1 MQRQLL
7 SLLIGAAM
15 TLSASATGKPGV
27 TIYATGGTI
36 AGSSKSNTDTTGY
49 QPGALGV
56 EVLINAVPEMKEVAT
71 VTGEQIANVGSF
83 DMNTEVLLKLA
94 RSINRKLAEPGTAG
108 VVITHGTDTTEETA
122 FFLDLTVSS
131 PKPVV
136 VVGAMRPA
144 TAISADGPMNLLEAV
159 TLAAAPQAQNR
170 GTMVVLNDRIASG
183 FYITKTN
190 SLMIDT
196 FKAAEQGYLGAFVGG
211 APKFYFEPARPV
223 GKPSFNV
230 DRLDKLPK
238 VAVLYTHQ
246 ESDSDLLD
254 AAVKGGAKGLVI
266 AGVGNGNVPTA
277 VKAKIKELAAAG
289 IPVVISTRTGSGYVT
304 AKAEGIGAGVY
315 NPQKAR
321 ILLQLA
327 LAQGADQAR
336 IRGYFGS

>member
-1 MQRQLL
+1 MQRKLL
-7 SLLIGAAM
+7 ALVIGA
-15 TLSASATGKPGV
+15 TLSFHASAQDKPGV

-36 AGSSKSNTDTTGY
+36 AGASKSNTDTTGY

-71 VTGEQIANVGSF
+71 ISGEQIANVGSF

-94 RSINRKLAEPGTAG
+94 KSINRKLAENGTAG

-122 FFLDLTVSS
+122 FFLDLTVAS

-159 TLAAAPQAQNR
+159 TLAASPQARNR
-170 GTMVVLNDRIASG
+170 GAMVVLNDRIASG

-223 GKPSFNV
+223 GKPAFDV
-230 DRLDKLPK
+230 TRLDKLPK

-246 ESDSDLLD
+246 ESDIDLLD

-277 VKAKIKELAAAG
+277 VKAKIKELSAAG

-304 AKAEGIGAGVY
+304 ARTDGIGAGIY

-327 LAQGADQAR
+327 LAQGADLAR

>member
-1 MQRQLL
+1 
-7 SLLIGAAM
+7 M
-15 TLSASATGKPGV
+15 TFNASAADKPGV

-36 AGSSKSNTDTTGY
+36 AGASKSNTDTTDY
-49 QPGALGV
+49 KPGALGV
-56 EVLINAVPEMKEVAT
+56 EVLINAVPELKDVAT
-71 VTGEQIANVGSF
+71 VSGEQISNVGSF
-83 DMNTEVLLKLA
+83 DMSTDILLKLA
-94 RSINRKLAEPGTAG
+94 KSINRTLAQNGTAG

-122 FFLDLTVSS
+122 FFLDLTVGSA
-131 PKPVV
+131 KPVV

-190 SLMIDT
+190 ATVIDT
-196 FKAAEQGYLGAFVGG
+196 FKSAEQGYLGAFIGG
-211 APKFYFEPARPV
+211 TPKFYFEPARPS
-223 GKPSFNV
+223 GKPSFDV
-230 DRLDKLPK
+230 SKIDKLPK

-246 ESDSDLLD
+246 ESDIDLLD

-266 AGVGNGNVPTA
+266 AGVGNGNVPTP
-277 VKAKIKELAAAG
+277 VKAKIKELSAAG
-289 IPVVISTRTGSGYVT
+289 IPVVISTRTGSGFVT
-304 AKAEGIGAGVY
+304 PKTDGIGAGIY

-327 LAQGADQAR
+327 LAQGADLAR

>member
-1 MQRQLL
+1 MQRKLL
-7 SLLIGAAM
+7 AVLIGAAM
-15 TLSASATGKPGV
+15 TFSASATDKPGV

-36 AGSSKSNTDTTGY
+36 AGASKSNTDTTDY
-49 QPGALGV
+49 KPGTLGV
-56 EVLINAVPEMKEVAT
+56 EVLINAVPELKDVAT
-71 VTGEQIANVGSF
+71 VSGEQISNVGSF
-83 DMNTEVLLKLA
+83 DMSSEILLKLSQ
-94 RSINRKLAEPGTAG
+94 SINRKLAEKGTAG

-122 FFLDLTVSS
+122 FFLDLTVRS

-170 GTMVVLNDRIASG
+170 GAMVVLNDRIASG

-190 SLMIDT
+190 ATMIDT
-196 FKAAEQGYLGAFVGG
+196 FKAAEQGYLGAFISG
-211 APKFYFEPARPV
+211 APKFYFEPAQPV
-223 GKPSFNV
+223 GKPSFDV
-230 DRLDKLPK
+230 SKLAKLPK

-246 ESDSDLLD
+246 DTDVDLLD

-266 AGVGNGNVPTA
+266 AGVGNGNVPTP
-277 VKAKIKELAAAG
+277 VKAKLKELSAAG

-304 AKAEGIGAGVY
+304 PKTDGIGAGIY

-327 LAQGADQAR
+327 LAQGADLAR
-336 IRGYFGS
+336 IRSYFGS

>member
-1 MQRQLL
+1 MLPKLL
-7 SLLIGAAM
+7 TLLLGAAM
-15 TLSASATGKPGV
+15 TLNTAAADKPGV

-36 AGSSKSNTDTTGY
+36 AGASKSNTDTTDY
-49 QPGALGV
+49 KPGALGV
-56 EVLINAVPEMKEVAT
+56 EVLINAVPELKDVAT
-71 VTGEQIANVGSF
+71 ISGEQISNVGSF
-83 DMNTEVLLKLA
+83 DMNTDILLKLA
-94 RSINRKLAEPGTAG
+94 KSINRKLAESGTAG

-122 FFLDLTVSS
+122 FFLDLTVGS

-190 SLMIDT
+190 ATVMDT
-196 FKAAEQGYLGAFVGG
+196 FKAAEQGYLGAFIGG
-211 APKFYFEPARPV
+211 VPKFYFEPARPV
-223 GKPSFNV
+223 GKPSFDV
-230 DRLDKLPK
+230 SKIEKLPK
-238 VAVLYTHQ
+238 VAVLYAHQ
-246 ESDSDLLD
+246 ESDVDLLD

-266 AGVGNGNVPTA
+266 AGVGNGNVPTP
-277 VKAKIKELAAAG
+277 VKAKIKELSAAG
-289 IPVVISTRTGSGYVT
+289 IPVVISTRTGSGFVT
-304 AKAEGIGAGVY
+304 PKTDGIGSGIY

-327 LAQGADQAR
+327 LAQGADLAR
-336 IRGYFGS
+336 IRTHFGS

>member
-1 MQRQLL
+1 MQRKLL

-15 TLSASATGKPGV
+15 TFGASAADKPGV

-36 AGSSKSNTDTTGY
+36 AGSSRSNTDTTGY

-71 VTGEQIANVGSF
+71 VTGEQISNVGSF
-83 DMNTEVLLKLA
+83 DMNTEILLKLA
-94 RSINRKLAEPGTAG
+94 KSITRKLAENGTAG
-108 VVITHGTDTTEETA
+108 VVVTHGTDTTEETA

-131 PKPVV
+131 AKPVV

-159 TLAAAPQAQNR
+159 TLAASPQGQNR
-170 GTMVVLNDRIASG
+170 GTMVVINDRIASG

-223 GKPSFNV
+223 GKPSFDV
-230 DRLDKLPK
+230 SRIDKLPK

-246 ESDSDLLD
+246 ESDADLLD
-254 AAVKGGAKGLVI
+254 AAVKGGARGLVI

-304 AKAEGIGAGVY
+304 ARTEGIGAGVY

-327 LAQGADQAR
+327 LAQGADLAR

>member
-1 MQRQLL
+1 MQRKLL
-7 SLLIGAAM
+7 TLLIGAAM
-15 TLSASATGKPGV
+15 TFVAAAADKPGV

-36 AGSSKSNTDTTGY
+36 AGASKSNTDTTDY
-49 QPGALGV
+49 KPGALGV
-56 EVLINAVPEMKEVAT
+56 EVLINAVPELKDVAT
-71 VTGEQIANVGSF
+71 VSGEQISNVGSF
-83 DMNTEVLLKLA
+83 DMSTDILLKMA
-94 RSINRKLAEPGTAG
+94 KSINRALAQNGTAG
-108 VVITHGTDTTEETA
+108 VVVTHGTDTTEETA
-122 FFLDLTVSS
+122 FFLDLTVGS

-190 SLMIDT
+190 ATVIDT
-196 FKAAEQGYLGAFVGG
+196 FKSAEQGYLGAFIGG

-223 GKPSFNV
+223 GKPSFDV
-230 DRLDKLPK
+230 SRIDKLPK

-246 ESDSDLLD
+246 ESDIDLLD

-266 AGVGNGNVPTA
+266 AGVGNGNVPTP
-277 VKAKIKELAAAG
+277 VKEKIKELSAAG
-289 IPVVISTRTGSGYVT
+289 IPVVISTRTGSGFVT
-304 AKAEGIGAGVY
+304 PKADGIGAGIY

-327 LAQGADQAR
+327 LAQGADLAR
-336 IRGYFGS
+336 IRAYFGS